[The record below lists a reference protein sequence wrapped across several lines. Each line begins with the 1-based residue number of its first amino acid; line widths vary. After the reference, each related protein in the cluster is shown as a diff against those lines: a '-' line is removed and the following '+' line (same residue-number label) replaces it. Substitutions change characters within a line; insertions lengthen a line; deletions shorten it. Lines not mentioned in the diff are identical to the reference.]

1 MQFKPVPEPPSNIEA
16 IRPILEAVPTRAGA
30 VDDCCQH
37 LLAETHLETRS
48 EAETWLT
55 FLRAL
60 ELVTADP
67 AGYRRCS
74 GAEGVIDG
82 ASPDSDRL
90 QRAFRA
96 RVYGVDS
103 VLEILERAETPL
115 STEEVVAEFH
125 QQSTASDRRSN
136 VGRNR
141 LDDGVRVHRLLEWA
155 ALLGLGERTDDGRYR

>member
-1 MQFKPVPEPPSNIEA
+1 MQFKPVPEPPSDLETLEA
-16 IRPILEAVPTRAGA
+16 ILEAVPPEAGA

-60 ELVTADP
+60 ELVTAES
-67 AGYRRCS
+67 AGYRRRS
-74 GAEGVIDG
+74 DAEGVIDD
-82 ASPDSDRL
+82 APPDLKRL
-90 QRAFRA
+90 QRAFRD

-103 VLEILERAETPL
+103 VLEILERVETPL
-115 STEEVVAEFH
+115 PAEEVVAELH
-125 QQSTASDRRSN
+125 QQSSASDRRGN